1 MLVKILI
8 GLVAVLAIL
17 AGVIVMQPAEYSVVR
32 TTTINA
38 PPAVVF
44 GLINDFHQWEHWSPW
59 AKIDPNM
66 KTTYSGPAYGP
77 GASYHWIGN
86 DDVGEG
92 RMTIKDSNPNDRVGI
107 DLEFIKPF
115 ESKSVTTFALKPEG
129 PAATT
134 VSWTMTGQNN
144 FMSKAM
150 TLFMSMDKMVG
161 NDFEKG
167 LAQMKTLAEAKR

>member
-1 MLVKILI
+1 MLVKVFI
-8 GLVAVLAIL
+8 GLVAVMAIL

-32 TTTINA
+32 TATINA
-38 PPAVVF
+38 PPPVVY
-44 GLINDFHQWEHWSPW
+44 GLINDFHQWEQWSPW
-59 AKIDPNM
+59 AKLDPNM
-66 KTTYSGPAYGP
+66 KTTYSGPPAGP

-92 RMTIKDSNPNDRVGI
+92 RMTIKDSTPNDRVSI

-115 ESKSVTTFALKPEG
+115 ESRSVTTFTLKPEG
-129 PAATT
+129 AAGTA
-134 VSWTMTGQNN
+134 VSWTMAGQNN

-167 LAQMKTLAEAKR
+167 LAQMKAVAEAKK

>member
-17 AGVIVMQPAEYSVVR
+17 AGVIVMQPAEYTVVR
-32 TTTINA
+32 SATINA
-38 PPAVVF
+38 PPPVVF
-44 GLINDFHQWEHWSPW
+44 ALINDFHQWEQWSPW
-59 AKIDPNM
+59 AKLDPNM
-66 KTTYSGPAYGP
+66 KTTYSGPTSGP
-77 GASYHWIGN
+77 GAAYHWIGN

-92 RMTIKDSNPNDRVGI
+92 RMTIKDSTPSDKVNI

-115 ESKSVTTFALKPEG
+115 ESRSLTAFALRPEG
-129 PAATT
+129 SGTN

-167 LAQMKTLAEAKR
+167 LAQLKAVAEAKK